1 MVKEV
6 SFRRLI
12 LLAYTLDTNVIIYY
26 LKDDAKAIS
35 LLREI
40 IVHDAPIYISAI
52 TELELFA
59 FQVSALK
66 NKLSS

>member
-6 SFRRLI
+6 SFRRLV
-12 LLAYTLDTNVIIYY
+12 LLAYTLDTNAILYY

-40 IVHDAPIYISAI
+40 FLVPSAMSRLADMQDSRPDREI
-52 TELELFA
+52 HFRRIQIHA
-59 FQVSALK
+59 
-66 NKLSS
+66 